1 MPRPKSSNLQNAP
14 LRASRFTAGS
24 VARGVASVA
33 PWLGLAVVGALWL
46 RGPRPLVVQED
57 VQPGLSKPV
66 VASPEHFET
75 AEPGRGRL
83 AAQPHHIPWLGWRD
97 IAWRTWREI
106 GADRLPAV
114 AGGVT
119 FYLLLAIF
127 PGVGAFVSLYG
138 LFADV
143 GAVSQQLDQLAVF
156 APREVLSLVGDQM
169 GRLVAEKQSNLSF
182 AFAVSLLLSLWSANA
197 GMNALFDG
205 LNVAY
210 DEEERRNFF
219 YRRVL
224 TLGFTFGALL
234 FLSVVTAILVA
245 APLAAGFVGLGESIQ
260 WLIPV
265 RWLVLLLVAGLGFA
279 FVYRYGPSRARAQWR
294 WVIWG
299 SVFASVAWIGG
310 SLGFSWYVNNIAHY
324 DATYGSLGAVI
335 GFMMWIWFSVMVVL
349 LGAELNA
356 EIEHQT
362 ALDSTSGAPKP
373 MGERGAAMADTVGLA
388 FAGVRKMFGVLRGDL
403 GRQGRSLLRRKPQPL
418 PKSEG

>member
-1 MPRPKSSNLQNAP
+1 
-14 LRASRFTAGS
+14 
-24 VARGVASVA
+24 
-33 PWLGLAVVGALWL
+33 LAALSALWL
-46 RGPRPLVVQED
+46 RGPRPAPQPE

-66 VASPEHFET
+66 VAPPEHFET
-75 AEPGRGRL
+75 VEPGRGRM

-97 IAWRTWREI
+97 IAWRTWQEI

-119 FYLLLAIF
+119 FYVLLAIF

-143 GAVSQQLDQLAVF
+143 GAVSEQLNQLAVF
-156 APREVLSLVGDQM
+156 VPREVLSLVGDQM
-169 GRLVAEKQSNLSF
+169 SRLVAEKQSSLSF

-234 FLSVVTAILVA
+234 FLSIVTAVLVA
-245 APLAAGFVGLGESIQ
+245 APLAARFVGLSESAQ

-265 RWLVLLLVAGLGFA
+265 RWLVLLLVAGVGFA
-279 FVYRYGPSRARAQWR
+279 CVYRYGPSRARAQWR

-310 SLGFSWYVNNIAHY
+310 SLGFSWYVNNVAHY

-373 MGERGAAMADTVGLA
+373 MGERGAAMADTVGLP
-388 FAGVRKMFGVLRGDL
+388 FAGVRKMFGTLRTDI
-403 GRQGRSLLRRKPQPL
+403 GRQGRSLMRRKPTVR
-418 PKSEG
+418 PKP